1 MKHWCLWLT
10 ACFLLQSNFAAGFA
24 DQLMLPSSP
33 ILRVVGGGIKKAAH
47 FLKGLVPGLGT
58 IQAEEHDHRGG
69 QDDHDGHTL
78 PTHAGD
84 DNLQNDVPSE
94 EHQRAF
100 GAKHSAAHGGQIMPT
115 EAGGYN
121 PKRIGHSDHRRPFF
135 IIGHMVNSIEE
146 VDEFLARGSNAL
158 EADIEFAKD
167 GTVLGTYHG
176 TPCDCFRGCFQREK
190 MADFLSHV
198 RDVSSLPHS
207 KYKGKMIL
215 LFLDLKTTQLPDDV
229 KVKAGVTLAQNLMDH
244 LWKGVAHEDR
254 INVLM
259 SIGYARDRD
268 VIRGAIAYLKQKGDP
283 RVLEKLGF
291 DVGMNDPLSLISRMY
306 RRIGIREH
314 RWQGDGLT
322 NCMRFIMPV
331 DRLLKAIRW
340 RDTDRGYMDKVYHWT
355 IDLPYFIAKSIR
367 HGVDGIITNRP
378 ENVRKVVESA
388 TFRGSHKVADA
399 RDSPWT
405 RFHEYPEDLKEDTD
419 TSPEILGG
427 E

>member
-1 MKHWCLWLT
+1 
-10 ACFLLQSNFAAGFA
+10 
-24 DQLMLPSSP
+24 
-33 ILRVVGGGIKKAAH
+33 
-47 FLKGLVPGLGT
+47 
-58 IQAEEHDHRGG
+58 
-69 QDDHDGHTL
+69 
-78 PTHAGD
+78 
-84 DNLQNDVPSE
+84 
-94 EHQRAF
+94 
-100 GAKHSAAHGGQIMPT
+100 
-115 EAGGYN
+115 
-121 PKRIGHSDHRRPFF
+121 
-135 IIGHMVNSIEE
+135 MVNSREE
-146 VDEFLARGSNAL
+146 VDKYLAKGSNAL

-176 TPCDCFRGCFQREK
+176 MPCDCFRGCFKREK

-198 RDVSSLPHS
+198 RDVTSLPHS

-215 LFLDLKTTQLPDDV
+215 LFLDLKTTTIPDDV
-229 KVKAGVTLAQNLMDH
+229 KVRAGVTLAQNLMDH
-244 LWKGVAHEDR
+244 LWKGVPHKDR

-268 VIRGAIAYLKQKGDP
+268 VIRGAVAYLKQKGDP

-291 DVGMNDPLSLISRMY
+291 DVGMNDPLPLISRMY
-306 RRIGIREH
+306 KRLGIREH

-340 RDTDRGYMDKVYHWT
+340 RNTKKGYMDKVYHWT
-355 IDLPYFIAKSIR
+355 IDLPYFITKSIR

-378 ENVRKVVESA
+378 ENVRKVLESA
-388 TFRGSHKVADA
+388 AFRDSFKVADA
-399 RDSPWT
+399 SDSPWT
-405 RFHEYPEDLKEDTD
+405 RFYENPEDVKKDTD